1 MSRPPNA
8 RDWARA
14 YARVQAVSD
23 RQLLAVLREAVRDV
37 NRQLK
42 TLLASSRIGDKV
54 RADQLR
60 IIKRALLEE
69 IAQIYGSLGHI
80 IVQNQVAAAAAAIK
94 LGGELNAVLFA
105 GAGDAQMAAALEAGM
120 LRGLGS
126 TMDIVIA
133 RVTGTAIPLSERI
146 YKSKAW
152 VDALLDRKINSA
164 LARGLSAREFAKE
177 MEDFFSP
184 NTPGGVRYASM
195 RLSRTEINNA
205 FHAHTVSTIGDA
217 PWVTAMKWNLSR
229 SHPKA
234 DDCDV
239 LATQD
244 AYDLGPGMYRPRDT
258 PRKPH
263 PQCFCCVTPATV
275 DEDEFVT
282 ALLGGKYDGYI
293 TRVTGVP

>member
-1 MSRPPNA
+1 MPRQPDA
-8 RDWARA
+8 RDWGRA
-14 YARVQAVSD
+14 YARVQAVTD
-23 RQLLAVLREAVRDV
+23 RQLLAVLREALRDV

-42 TLLASSRIGDKV
+42 ALGVSTRISDKV

-60 IIKRALLEE
+60 LVKRALLEE

-80 IVQNQVAAAAAAIK
+80 IVQQQVAAAAAAVR
-94 LGGELNAVLFA
+94 LGGEMNAVLFGA
-105 GAGDAQMAAALEAGM
+105 AGDAQLAAALEAGM
-120 LRGLGS
+120 ARGLAS
-126 TMDIVIA
+126 TMDVVLA

-146 YKSKAW
+146 YKSEAW
-152 VDALLDRKINSA
+152 IDGLLDRRINSA
-164 LARGLSAREFAKE
+164 LARGLSAKEFAAE
-177 MEDFFSP
+177 MVDFFDP

-195 RLSRTEINNA
+195 RLARTEVNNA
-205 FHAHTVSTIGDA
+205 FHAHTIATVGDA
-217 PWVTAMKWNLSR
+217 PWVTAIKWNLSR

-234 DDCDV
+234 DDCDM

-244 AYDLGPGMYRPRDT
+244 AYGLGPGKYPPRDT

-263 PQCFCCVTPATV
+263 PQCFCVATPATV